1 MMLIRIAERHG
12 ARLVLFIVVVA
23 GGLLAGCAAAPLKE
37 LPRAQEAVAL
47 AKQAGADQYASDL
60 LHEAEAGLN
69 EAMALAPSRRR
80 AAQELLE
87 RTRLQAEVAAE
98 LARERATAEQLQAA
112 REQRERAQAAATAAQ
127 QEAQNAKAD
136 LGKPVTVPGTIR
148 TIPGTIPGTIP

>member
-1 MMLIRIAERHG
+1 MMLIKIKIAERCS
-12 ARLVLFIVVVA
+12 AQLVLFLVVIV

-80 AAQELLE
+80 AAPELLE

-98 LARERATAEQLQAA
+98 
-112 REQRERAQAAATAAQ
+112 
-127 QEAQNAKAD
+127 
-136 LGKPVTVPGTIR
+136 
-148 TIPGTIPGTIP
+148 